1 MCSQYAERISALNTM
16 QNTLGGDHTY
26 PQCSSYPD
34 FIAFVP
40 FPRKVRS
47 EIMRTHTTSWWLHA
61 CTGIAII
68 CTLLLAACGGSSSN
82 SSGSS
87 SANTSPVKVG
97 VIGPFSGFEAFI
109 GPDILK
115 GVQVAADQINA
126 NGGILGRKVQIITA
140 DTGGDAVDAV
150 PALRK
155 LINVDQVNL
164 IIGPSSIE
172 AEAVLPILQQS
183 KIPDVIVGG
192 TTQLDN
198 LVSTYVWRSSPSDNL
213 LGVAMA
219 YYAIKKGYTRAAMV
233 FGTNES
239 AQTLKAPVEDA
250 FKRHGGTIVAD
261 INLVPDQS
269 SYRSEIEQLYAANPQ
284 VVFTQ
289 VDAQTGATLFSE
301 IKELKGLGL
310 PFIGTDV
317 TGSSDFIKAITPA
330 VAHQVLTSLEG
341 SSSGGQATT
350 EFDQFYQAKFN
361 TAPVELA
368 DYGYDGL
375 NVLALAADAA
385 GSLNGDAVG
394 AKMRTV
400 ANPPGTA
407 VYDYATGY
415 KDLKAGMKINYE
427 GASGPMDFNDHNN
440 VFGPFDAVQ
449 SDASGN
455 IQPVMTITAQEL
467 ETF

>member
-1 MCSQYAERISALNTM
+1 
-16 QNTLGGDHTY
+16 
-26 PQCSSYPD
+26 
-34 FIAFVP
+34 
-40 FPRKVRS
+40 
-47 EIMRTHTTSWWLHA
+47 MRTFSTSWWAKTSTAAL
-61 CTGIAII
+61 I
-68 CTLLLAACGGSSSN
+68 LLAMLLTACGGSSNNGN
-82 SSGSS
+82 SG
-87 SANTSPVKVG
+87 NTNTTPIKVG
-97 VIGPFSGFEAFI
+97 VIGPMSGFESFI

-115 GVQVAADQINA
+115 GVQVAVDQINA
-126 NGGILGRKVQIITA
+126 NGGILGRQVQIVTA

-164 IIGPSSIE
+164 IVGPSSLE
-172 AEAVLPILQQS
+172 AQAVLPILQQS

-198 LVSTYVWRSSPSDNL
+198 LTSTYVWRSSPSDNL

-219 YYAIKKGYTRAAMV
+219 YYANNKGYTKAALV
-233 FGTNES
+233 FGSNES
-239 AQTLKAPVEDA
+239 AQTLKAPVVDA

-317 TGSSDFIKAITPA
+317 TASSDFIKAITPA
-330 VAHQVLTSLEG
+330 VAQKVLVSLQGTST
-341 SSSGGQATT
+341 GGQATT
-350 EFDQFYQAKFN
+350 EFTQLYQAKFGA
-361 TAPVELA
+361 TPVELA
-368 DYGYDGL
+368 DYGYDGM
-375 NVLALAADAA
+375 NVLALAVDAA

-400 ANPPGTA
+400 ADPPGTT
-407 VYDYATGY
+407 VYDYKTGY
-415 KDLKAGMKINYE
+415 TALKAGTKINYD
-427 GASGPMDFNDHNN
+427 GASGPMDFNEHNN
-440 VFGPFDAVQ
+440 VTGGFDAVS
-449 SDASGN
+449 SDASSN
-455 IQPVMTITAQEL
+455 ITTVLTITAQQL
-467 ETF
+467 NGY

>member
-1 MCSQYAERISALNTM
+1 
-16 QNTLGGDHTY
+16 
-26 PQCSSYPD
+26 
-34 FIAFVP
+34 
-40 FPRKVRS
+40 
-47 EIMRTHTTSWWLHA
+47 MRTFSTSWWAKTSTAAL
-61 CTGIAII
+61 I
-68 CTLLLAACGGSSSN
+68 LLAMLVTACGNGGN
-82 SSGSS
+82 T
-87 SANTSPVKVG
+87 NTSPIKVG
-97 VIGPFSGFEAFI
+97 VIGPMSGFESFI

-115 GVQVAADQINA
+115 GVQVAVDQINA
-126 NGGILGRKVQIITA
+126 NGGILGRQVQIVTA

-164 IIGPSSIE
+164 IIGPSSLE
-172 AEAVLPILQQS
+172 AQAVLPILQQS

-198 LVSTYVWRSSPSDNL
+198 LVSKYVWRSSPSDNL

-219 YYAIKKGYTRAAMV
+219 YYAISKNYTKAALV
-233 FGTNES
+233 FGSNES
-239 AQTLKAPVEDA
+239 AQTLKAPVVDA

-317 TGSSDFIKAITPA
+317 TASSDFIKAIKPA
-330 VAHQVLTSLEG
+330 VAQQVLTSLQG
-341 SSSGGQATT
+341 TSTGGQATT
-350 EFDQFYQAKFN
+350 EFTQLYMTKFN
-361 TAPVELA
+361 VAPVELA
-368 DYGYDGL
+368 DYGYDGM

-394 AKMRTV
+394 AKMKTV
-400 ANPPGTA
+400 ADPPGTM
-407 VYDYATGY
+407 VYDYKTGY
-415 KDLKAGMKINYE
+415 ADLKAGTKINYE

-440 VFGPFDAVQ
+440 VTGGFDAVS
-449 SDASGN
+449 SDATGN
-455 IQPVMTITAQEL
+455 IKIVLTITAQQL
-467 ETF
+467 SGY

>member
-1 MCSQYAERISALNTM
+1 MRTRTNVWYVRALASALVAL
-16 QNTLGGDHTY
+16 TL
-26 PQCSSYPD
+26 
-34 FIAFVP
+34 V
-40 FPRKVRS
+40 
-47 EIMRTHTTSWWLHA
+47 
-61 CTGIAII
+61 
-68 CTLLLAACGGSSSN
+68 LAACGGSSNGNGN
-82 SSGSS
+82 ST
-87 SANTSPVKVG
+87 NTSPVKVG
-97 VIGPFSGFEAFI
+97 VIGPFSGFESFI

-115 GVQVAADQINA
+115 GVQVAVDQINK
-126 NGGILGRKVQIITA
+126 NGGILGRQVQVITA

-164 IIGPSSIE
+164 IIGPSSLE
-172 AEAVLPILQQS
+172 AQAVLPILQQS
-183 KIPDVIVGG
+183 KIPDIIVGG

-198 LVSTYVWRSSPSDNL
+198 LVSKYVFRSSPSDNL

-219 YYAIKKGYTRAAMV
+219 YYAIHKGYTKAAV
-233 FGTNES
+233 LFGSNES
-239 AQTLKAPVEDA
+239 AQTLKAPVVDA

-269 SYRSEIEQLYAANPQ
+269 SYRSEIEQLYATNPQ

-310 PFIGTDV
+310 PFVGTDV
-317 TGSSDFIKAITPA
+317 TASSDFIKAITPA
-330 VAHQVLTSLEG
+330 VAQKVLTSLQG
-341 SSSGGQATT
+341 SSTGGAGTA
-350 EFDQFYQAKFN
+350 EFNQLYQQKFN
-361 TAPVELA
+361 TTPVELA
-368 DYGYDGL
+368 DYGYDGM
-375 NVLALAADAA
+375 NILALAADAA

-394 AKMRTV
+394 AKIKTV

-407 VYDYATGY
+407 VSDYATAY
-415 KDLKAGMKINYE
+415 KALKAGTKINYE

-440 VFGPFDAVQ
+440 VFGGFDAVQ

-455 IQPVMTITAQEL
+455 ITVALTITAAQL
-467 ETF
+467 NGY

>member
-1 MCSQYAERISALNTM
+1 M
-16 QNTLGGDHTY
+16 
-26 PQCSSYPD
+26 
-34 FIAFVP
+34 
-40 FPRKVRS
+40 RKR
-47 EIMRTHTTSWWLHA
+47 TTSWWTRA
-61 CTGIAII
+61 CTTLVIF
-68 CTLLLAACGGSSSN
+68 CTLLLAACGGSG
-82 SSGSS
+82 SGSSS
-87 SANTSPVKVG
+87 SANTTPVKIG

-126 NGGILGRKVQIITA
+126 HGGILGRKVQIITA

-155 LINVDQVNL
+155 LISVDQVNM
-164 IIGPSSIE
+164 IVGPSSIE
-172 AEAVLPILQQS
+172 AEAVLPILQSS
-183 KIPDVIVGG
+183 KIPDIIVGG

-198 LVSTYVWRSSPSDNL
+198 LVSKYVWRSSPSDNL

-219 YYAIKKGYTRAAMV
+219 YYAIKKGYTRAAML

-250 FKRHGGTIVAD
+250 FKRHGGTIVGD
-261 INLVPDQS
+261 INVVPDQS
-269 SYRSEIEQLYAANPQ
+269 SYRSEIEQLYATNPQ

-289 VDAQTGATLFSE
+289 VDAQTGATLFNE

-330 VAHQVLTSLEG
+330 IAQKVLTSLEG
-341 SSSGGQATT
+341 SSSGGAGTA
-350 EFDQFYQAKFN
+350 EFNQLYQAKFGS
-361 TAPVELA
+361 APVELA

-394 AKMRTV
+394 AKMKTV
-400 ANPPGTA
+400 SDPPGTA
-407 VYDYATGY
+407 VSDYATAY
-415 KDLKAGMKINYE
+415 KDLKAGTKINYE

-449 SDASGN
+449 SDATGN
-455 IQPVMTITAQEL
+455 VQPVLTITAQQL
-467 ETF
+467 NGF

>member
-1 MCSQYAERISALNTM
+1 
-16 QNTLGGDHTY
+16 
-26 PQCSSYPD
+26 
-34 FIAFVP
+34 
-40 FPRKVRS
+40 
-47 EIMRTHTTSWWLHA
+47 MRTFSTSWWAKTSTAAL
-61 CTGIAII
+61 I
-68 CTLLLAACGGSSSN
+68 LLAMLVTACGSSSN
-82 SSGSS
+82 NGNGG
-87 SANTSPVKVG
+87 NTNTTPIKVG
-97 VIGPFSGFEAFI
+97 VIGPMSGFESFI

-115 GVQVAADQINA
+115 GVQVAVDQINA
-126 NGGILGRKVQIITA
+126 NGGILGRQVQIVTA

-164 IIGPSSIE
+164 IVGPSSLE
-172 AEAVLPILQQS
+172 AQAVLPILQQS

-198 LVSTYVWRSSPSDNL
+198 LTSKYVWRSSPSDNL

-219 YYAIKKGYTRAAMV
+219 YYANNKGYTKAALV
-233 FGTNES
+233 FGSNES
-239 AQTLKAPVEDA
+239 AQTLKAPVVDA
-250 FKRHGGTIVAD
+250 FKRHGGTIVTD

-317 TGSSDFIKAITPA
+317 TASSDFIKAITPA
-330 VAHQVLTSLEG
+330 TAQKVLTSLQG
-341 SSSGGQATT
+341 TSTGGQATT
-350 EFDQFYQAKFN
+350 EFTQLYKTKFGA
-361 TAPVELA
+361 TPVELA
-368 DYGYDGL
+368 DYGYDGM
-375 NVLALAADAA
+375 NVLALAVDAA

-400 ANPPGTA
+400 ADPPGTM
-407 VYDYATGY
+407 VYDYKTGY
-415 KDLKAGMKINYE
+415 TALKAGTKINYE

-440 VFGPFDAVQ
+440 VTGGFDAVS

-455 IQPVMTITAQEL
+455 ITTVLTITAQQL
-467 ETF
+467 NGY

>member
-1 MCSQYAERISALNTM
+1 MQTYSTTWWSKIGVAAL
-16 QNTLGGDHTY
+16 
-26 PQCSSYPD
+26 
-34 FIAFVP
+34 I
-40 FPRKVRS
+40 
-47 EIMRTHTTSWWLHA
+47 
-61 CTGIAII
+61 
-68 CTLLLAACGGSSSN
+68 LLAMLVSACGGSG
-82 SSGSS
+82 GSTT
-87 SANTSPVKVG
+87 NTSPIKVG

-126 NGGILGRKVQIITA
+126 HGGILGRQVQIVTA

-155 LINVDQVNL
+155 LISVDQVNL
-164 IIGPSSIE
+164 IVGPSSLE
-172 AEAVLPILQQS
+172 AQAALPILQQS
-183 KIPDVIVGG
+183 KIPDIIVGG

-198 LVSTYVWRSSPSDNL
+198 LVSNYVFRSSPSDNL

-219 YYAIKKGYTRAAMV
+219 YYAIQKGYTRAAVV
-233 FGTNES
+233 FGSNES
-239 AQTLKAPVEDA
+239 AQTLKAPVVGG
-250 FKRHGGTIVAD
+250 FTRHGGTIVAD

-310 PFIGTDV
+310 PFVGTDV
-317 TGSSDFIKAITPA
+317 TASSDFIKAITPA
-330 VAHQVLTSLEG
+330 VAQKVLTSLQG
-341 SSSGGQATT
+341 SSTGGAGVPLFNQL
-350 EFDQFYQAKFN
+350 YQQKFG
-361 TAPVELA
+361 AMPVELA
-368 DYGYDGL
+368 DYGYDAL

-394 AKMRTV
+394 AKMKTV
-400 ANPPGTA
+400 ADPPGTT
-407 VYDYATGY
+407 VSDYKTGFT
-415 KDLKAGMKINYE
+415 DLKAGTKINYD

-440 VFGPFDAVQ
+440 VTGGFDAVS
-449 SDASGN
+449 SDAAGN
-455 IQPVMTITAQEL
+455 INTVLTITAQQL
-467 ETF
+467 NGY